1 MSSTQMLVLLLVV
14 AVIVIGAV
22 LLAMRKRRS
31 QILRERF
38 GPEYDRVVKKEGD
51 VQKAERVLEFRRK
64 HREKLKIRP
73 LTPADR
79 ESFAA
84 QWRDAQ
90 AQFVDDPKGAV
101 TLADGLVIDVMQ
113 ARGYP
118 VNDFEQQA
126 ADISVDHPVV
136 VENYRAAHDIALRH
150 GRGQASTEDLRKAL
164 VHYRALFED
173 LLGETREEVEPRRRE
188 A

>member
-1 MSSTQMLVLLLVV
+1 MSSTQMLVLLIVV
-14 AVIVIGAV
+14 AVVVVAVV

-31 QILRERF
+31 QMLRQRF

-51 VQKAERVLEFRRK
+51 VQKAERVLDFRQK
-64 HREKLKIRP
+64 HREKLDIRP
-73 LTPADR
+73 LTLADR
-79 ESFAA
+79 DSFAA
-84 QWRDAQ
+84 QWREAQ
-90 AQFVDDPKGAV
+90 SQFVDNPKAAV
-101 TLADGLVIDVMQ
+101 TLADGLVIDAMR

-126 ADISVDHPVV
+126 EVLSVDHPVV

-150 GRGQASTEDLRKAL
+150 GRGQASTEDLRKAM
-164 VHYRALFED
+164 VHYRALFEE
-173 LLGETREEVEPRRRE
+173 LLGETREALEPRRKE